1 MKYLVKIFIVFV
13 GSIMAF
19 DDLFAQNIGLK
30 GGLNLSNMFFKE
42 DGETYSEDF
51 KMRPGF
57 NIGATAE
64 FPLSEMFSFE
74 TGLLLSTKGFNHSLE
89 YSLEDTEIGESI
101 KLETNISLLYL
112 DIPFVAKSSF
122 DLGYDKK
129 IYATFGPYVGI
140 GIIGTRLIKLTYDG
154 ETESDGE
161 FIEWGSEE
169 SSSYLK
175 RLDFGLSIGAGVEIN
190 SVLIGLNYSLGLANI
205 SPNTDNGNMINNRV
219 LGLSVGYKFSRY

>member
-1 MKYLVKIFIVFV
+1 ML
-13 GSIMAF
+13 
-19 DDLFAQNIGLK
+19 
-30 GGLNLSNMFFKE
+30 FKE
-42 DGETYSEDF
+42 DGETYSDDF

-74 TGLLLSTKGFNHSLE
+74 TGLLLSTKGFN
-89 YSLEDTEIGESI
+89 YSLEETEMGETI
-101 KLETNISLLYL
+101 KLEWNTNLLYL
-112 DIPFVAKSSF
+112 DIPFLAKSSF

-129 IYATFGPYVGI
+129 IYGTFGPYVGV
-140 GIIGTRLIKLTYDG
+140 GISGKSKIKATFEG
-154 ETESDGE
+154 ETETDE
-161 FIEWGSEE
+161 ETIEWGSDKE
-169 SSSYLK
+169 SSDFK
-175 RLDFGLSIGAGVEIN
+175 RLDFGLTIGAGVEIN

>member
-30 GGLNLSNMFFKE
+30 GGLNLSNMLFKE
-42 DGETYSEDF
+42 DGETYSDDF

-74 TGLLLSTKGFNHSLE
+74 TGLLLSTKGFN
-89 YSLEDTEIGESI
+89 YSLEESEMGESF
-101 KLETNISLLYL
+101 KLESNINLLYL
-112 DIPFVAKSSF
+112 DIPIVAKSSF

-129 IYATFGPYVGI
+129 IFATFGPYVGI
-140 GIIGTRLIKLTYDG
+140 GISGKSKIKMTYDG
-154 ETESDGE
+154 ETESDE
-161 FIEWGSEE
+161 ETIEWGSDEE
-169 SSSYLK
+169 SSDFK
-175 RLDFGLSIGAGVEIN
+175 RLDFGLTIGAGVEIN

-205 SPNTDNGNMINNRV
+205 SPYTDNGNMINNRV

>member
-30 GGLNLSNMFFKE
+30 GGLNLSSMIFKE

-74 TGLLLSTKGFNHSLE
+74 TGLLLSTKGFN
-89 YSLEDTEIGESI
+89 YSLEETEMGESF
-101 KLETNISLLYL
+101 KLESNINLLYL
-112 DIPFVAKSSF
+112 DIPI
-122 DLGYDKK
+122 LG
-129 IYATFGPYVGI
+129 A
-140 GIIGTRLIKLTYDG
+140 LLL
-154 ETESDGE
+154 S
-161 FIEWGSEE
+161 
-169 SSSYLK
+169 
-175 RLDFGLSIGAGVEIN
+175 LSIVA
-190 SVLIGLNYSLGLANI
+190 
-205 SPNTDNGNMINNRV
+205 PT
-219 LGLSVGYKFSRY
+219 K